1 MKSRRIPVL
10 IFAATVITAVTAT
23 AAQLPIEQLQAYRQQ
38 GVERAYPAQ
47 GKQLWYA
54 SVNERSCTLCHGQ
67 NPADSGKHTRTGKK
81 IAPMAPSV
89 NPERYQSAKKIE
101 KWFLRN
107 CKWTFGRECNPQEKA
122 DILAW
127 LAGQ

>member
-1 MKSRRIPVL
+1 MKNRRIRIL
-10 IFAATVITAVTAT
+10 IFTVTLMAAIAAS
-23 AAQLPIEQLQAYRQQ
+23 AAQPPIEQLDSYRQQ
-38 GVERAYPAQ
+38 GVERADAAR

-54 SVNERSCTLCHGQ
+54 SVDERSCTLCHGQ
-67 NPADSGKHTRTGKK
+67 NPAAVGKHARTGKE

-89 NPERYQSAKKIE
+89 NPERYQSSKKIE

-107 CKWTFGRECNPQEKA
+107 CKWTFGRECNAQEKA
-122 DILAW
+122 DILTW